1 MICSRLSRRTH
12 PLPYLRALQTNSLES
27 RCLSILSKRTSYRFI
42 NPKTS
47 FQHNFS
53 CNIPVSKFNQEL
65 YHLSYRSSALASQ
78 NVGKSCS
85 IPGLRHFS
93 SHASKE
99 QKSQKMLLY
108 LTGLV
113 FAMVGCTYAA
123 VPLYRRFCQA
133 TGYGGTV
140 TRRETVEEKIARHDS
155 NNTVSTREI
164 VVQFNADVA
173 DGMQW
178 KFIPTQREVRVK
190 PGESALAF
198 YTAENKSSTPITG
211 VSTYNVTPMKAAVY
225 FNKIQCFCF
234 EEQRLLPG
242 EQIDM
247 PVSVF
252 ELNSTLCIMHLHLN
266 SMLLGQCRYFFI
278 LTRNLRRIL
287 K

>member
-178 KFIPTQREVRVK
+178 KFIPTQREV
-190 PGESALAF
+190 
-198 YTAENKSSTPITG
+198 NITYPL
-211 VSTYNVTPMKAAVY
+211 VP
-225 FNKIQCFCF
+225 
-234 EEQRLLPG
+234 
-242 EQIDM
+242 
-247 PVSVF
+247 
-252 ELNSTLCIMHLHLN
+252 
-266 SMLLGQCRYFFI
+266 
-278 LTRNLRRIL
+278 
-287 K
+287 

>member
-1 MICSRLSRRTH
+1 M
-12 PLPYLRALQTNSLES
+12 Y
-27 RCLSILSKRTSYRFI
+27 RCVSILSKGSSYRFI

-53 CNIPVSKFNQEL
+53 CNIRVSKFNQEL
-65 YHLSYRSSALASQ
+65 YHLSYRSSALTSQ

-140 TRRETVEEKIARHDS
+140 TRREVCLCWFTMVFWIFIKTWYFFLILTD
-155 NNTVSTREI
+155 NNEI
-164 VVQFNADVA
+164 
-173 DGMQW
+173 
-178 KFIPTQREVRVK
+178 
-190 PGESALAF
+190 SHF
-198 YTAENKSSTPITG
+198 YRRLK
-211 VSTYNVTPMKAAVY
+211 K
-225 FNKIQCFCF
+225 
-234 EEQRLLPG
+234 RLL
-242 EQIDM
+242 DM
-247 PVSVF
+247 IAIRQSPQGVNFFFLIGCCHFTITHHRISVF
-252 ELNSTLCIMHLHLN
+252 FRFMVIRNSYWIPQQFWKKKKIIISLFLIWWFKLLELLCVP
-266 SMLLGQCRYFFI
+266 SFI
-278 LTRNLRRIL
+278 LGICMRWYLDKKLSKRRL
-287 K
+287 T